1 MYKLQNVLNQVSFQ
15 CTYNVCI
22 MYKYHVNDVMYM
34 YTQKYCIR
42 LLSYVHV
49 RLVLTYTCTHPF
61 SATYTM

>member
-15 CTYNVCI
+15 CTYNVYI

-42 LLSYVHV
+42 LLSYVHGVHVHV
-49 RLVLTYTCTHPF
+49 RLVLTYTCTHN
-61 SATYTM
+61 TM